1 MKWIIVGA
9 AAGVAGLCLAAP
21 LRASEPLD
29 LFNSETTALQHCGG
43 HAVVWLDVPAR
54 TYWLPGQSGFGGS
67 PKRGGY
73 TCRSDAIRSGN
84 RAARE

>member
-1 MKWIIVGA
+1 MRLIVLGM

-29 LFNSETTALQHCGG
+29 LFASETTALRHCGG
-43 HAVVWLDVPAR
+43 DAVVWLDVPAR
-54 TYWLPGQSGFGGS
+54 TYWLPGQSGFGGP

-73 TCRSDAIRSGN
+73 TCQSDAVRSGN
-84 RAARE
+84 RVARG